1 VTPTSPPA
9 PAPTFPNASNRGKLP
24 ASPVATA
31 TPAPGRA
38 GIPHSSPPR
47 FGVNGQHTAR
57 GPLPVV
63 DLPDREPPRGR
74 RAQHRLGNRNERG
87 RRIPCGHLSTNSAAP
102 MSGLRRTAGD
112 RGSGD
117 RRVVTPLVSR
127 YGRDAEPRPA
137 SLSRTPPVPGTGGRR
152 ACSPTNGPGPSFAPA
167 RFREVPRRLARRQR
181 IRARAPPWVVNDR
194 IVWRTLVALNGSLFE
209 HMCGAMRAVGGITA
223 GRRVCRDGSA
233 VQTAPN
239 NSIKPGHLPRPTTR
253 LRVRKERP
261 GDPKE
266 GGLHVPGCCI
276 AGTARRRH
284 HHWQRRPGH
293 PVQQWPH
300 HEGQHRDDNHRA
312 RAGNGDLPRHP
323 ATDIVAGMSVS
334 RPTRMSPCSGHP
346 WPSDG
351 PRIPRRAPAR

>member
-1 VTPTSPPA
+1 MARPPQ
-9 PAPTFPNASNRGKLP
+9 S
-24 ASPVATA
+24 
-31 TPAPGRA
+31 
-38 GIPHSSPPR
+38 
-47 FGVNGQHTAR
+47 
-57 GPLPVV
+57 
-63 DLPDREPPRGR
+63 
-74 RAQHRLGNRNERG
+74 
-87 RRIPCGHLSTNSAAP
+87 
-102 MSGLRRTAGD
+102 
-112 RGSGD
+112 
-117 RRVVTPLVSR
+117 
-127 YGRDAEPRPA
+127 
-137 SLSRTPPVPGTGGRR
+137 
-152 ACSPTNGPGPSFAPA
+152 
-167 RFREVPRRLARRQR
+167 
-181 IRARAPPWVVNDR
+181 VNDR

-209 HMCGAMRAVGGITA
+209 HMCAAMRAAGGITA

-239 NSIKPGHLPRPTTR
+239 SSIKPGHLPRPTTR